1 MKRSLYIFCLL
12 IICLVWLSSCATSRN
27 SDTQKQID
35 YSEDF
40 LRIQNKIE
48 SLRTDVTKQTQV
60 TTDKLSNLKIEN
72 RTVILSPPD
81 STGRQYPM
89 QESTTKA
96 SKDDKENT
104 RIDETVNI
112 TIQQLTTQIDSLS
125 NKVDALLKEKQKVIE
140 LSWWDLH
147 KDAVYS
153 CIGAL
158 LIGVFIAYRI
168 KKK

>member
-27 SDTQKQID
+27 SDTQKQVD

-40 LRIQNKIE
+40 LQIQNKIE
-48 SLRTDVTKQTQV
+48 SFRTDVIKQTQA

-81 STGRQYPM
+81 STGRQHVV

-112 TIQQLTTQIDSLS
+112 TIQQLTMQIDSLS
-125 NKVDALLKEKQKVIE
+125 NKVDTLLKEKQTVIK

-147 KDAVYS
+147 KDAVYAS
-153 CIGAL
+153 IGAL
-158 LIGVFIAYRI
+158 LIGAFVAYRI
-168 KKK
+168 KQK

>member
-1 MKRSLYIFCLL
+1 MKRSLYIFGLL

-27 SDTQKQID
+27 SDTQKQVD

-48 SLRTDVTKQTQV
+48 SLRADVTKQTQV

-81 STGRQYPM
+81 STGKQHVV

-125 NKVDALLKEKQKVIE
+125 NKVDALLKEKQTVVE
-140 LSWWDLH
+140 LSWWNLH
-147 KDAVYS
+147 KDAVYAG
-153 CIGAL
+153 IGAL
-158 LIGVFIAYRI
+158 LIGAFIAYQI